1 MKPAL
6 YNAGANTITNLKL
19 KYMTTDEIMEQAKV
33 LDATN
38 FVEYLETNGIDYEIL
53 DADNI
58 LDYNDEYLNLAV
70 DGFDEGDSLLFFDG
84 KLSN

>member
-1 MKPAL
+1 
-6 YNAGANTITNLKL
+6 
-19 KYMTTDEIMEQAKV
+19 MTTEKIMEQAKV

-38 FVEYLETNGIDYEIL
+38 FVEYLETNGIEYEIL
-53 DADNI
+53 DADN
-58 LDYNDEYLNLAV
+58 LLNYNEEYLNLVV

>member
-1 MKPAL
+1 
-6 YNAGANTITNLKL
+6 
-19 KYMTTDEIMEQAKV
+19 MTTDKIMEQAKV
-33 LDATN
+33 LDAAQ
-38 FVEYLETNGIDYEIL
+38 FVEYLKTNGIEYEIL

-58 LDYNDEYLNLAV
+58 MDFNEGCLNLVV

>member
-1 MKPAL
+1 
-6 YNAGANTITNLKL
+6 
-19 KYMTTDEIMEQAKV
+19 MTTNEIMEQAKV
-33 LDATN
+33 LDAAQ

-58 LDYNDEYLNLAV
+58 LDYNDEYLNLVV